1 MPQQKNPFRVTKR
14 GTPIRDAILRDSI
27 DPGISYAMQFTEWEA
42 CVAARL
48 DLHKWETNVYPHTFK
63 AKVVA
68 FSNLRKLVEAHVEDA
83 KAKALEKKS
92 KRKR

>member
-1 MPQQKNPFRVTKR
+1 
-14 GTPIRDAILRDSI
+14 
-27 DPGISYAMQFTEWEA
+27 MQYQEWEA
-42 CVAARL
+42 CLAAGL
-48 DLHKWETNVYPHTFK
+48 DLHNWEQNLYPHTFK